1 MIESV
6 DVEEFRQGFL
16 GEADEHL
23 ERITSNLAAI
33 ERDPQRTHA
42 RELAELLR
50 SLHTL
55 KGLAGMMGIDPIVD
69 LAHAM
74 DALVRD
80 VQRATRSLPLALL
93 DPLLTAAQGIARRVR
108 AVAEREVVEPI
119 PEALL
124 SQLHDAAEASIATT
138 SAPPSGPI
146 EGLEPELEAAL
157 TAGERDDVRHAIGAG
172 EPIWRVVFRPTP
184 AKSDAGVGITSV
196 RSALALHGRIIRVVP
211 RAVPRNDATPG
222 GLEFVIVV
230 ASTMPPQVL
239 MAVPG
244 VDVVERVA
252 AGEVE
257 ATPAA
262 PPDDD
267 AFDRGRRGIVR
278 MHVSK
283 LDAALEH
290 LGALGVTRVRMR
302 EELARLRAAGHD
314 VRGLRTL
321 LEEDERG
328 LRRLRATLLSLRMVP
343 LREVLEPVPLIVRG
357 MRNSTG
363 KHVQLAVDVGDVELD
378 KTVGERLLPAL
389 VHLVRNA
396 VDHGIEDAAT
406 RRARG
411 KPEQGVVELQ
421 AVAVAG
427 AMLEICIGDDGG
439 GIDAEAVARR
449 AGARVPSS
457 DAELLD
463 LLTAP
468 GFTTRDT
475 ATTTSGRGIGLDV
488 VRQIMEGL
496 GGSLELE
503 NRPGRGTRFLLR
515 APLTV
520 AILDA
525 FAFEAGGERYLAPIA
540 AVDAI
545 VEIDATDRTRPPSRT
560 PERERPI
567 EMVDVRGQLMPLVS
581 LSAALGLPRAGS
593 EPKAM
598 IVRRA
603 GQRFALSIARMLGRH
618 EVLVRPLGDPLV
630 RMPAISGSA
639 DLGDGRPTL
648 VLDLQ
653 QLTNELSN
661 ASSQEASS

>member
-1 MIESV
+1 MTESV

-23 ERITSNLAAI
+23 GRITSNLAAI
-33 ERDPQRTHA
+33 ERAPERSHA

-55 KGLAGMMGIDPIVD
+55 KGLAGMMGVDPIVE
-69 LAHAM
+69 LAHRM
-74 DALVRD
+74 EALVRD
-80 VQRATRSLPLALL
+80 VQRSGGRLAASLL
-93 DPLLTAAQGIARRVR
+93 DPLVAGTQAISQRVR
-108 AVAEREVVEPI
+108 SVAESEPVAPV

-124 SQLHDAAEASIATT
+124 SQLELGTQAAPSASRE
-138 SAPPSGPI
+138 SDRF
-146 EGLEPELEAAL
+146 EGIDPELTAAL
-157 TAGERDDVRHAIGAG
+157 TASERDDLRQAIEER
-172 EPIWRVVFRPTP
+172 EPIFRIVFQPTP
-184 AKSDAGVGITSV
+184 AKSDAGIGITTV
-196 RSALALHGRIIRVVP
+196 RSAVARHGRVVRVLP
-211 RAVPRNDATPG
+211 RAVPRSEEAPG
-222 GLEFVIVV
+222 GLEFVLLVV
-230 ASTMPPQVL
+230 STMPPEL
-239 MAVPG
+239 LAAVPG
-244 VDVVERVA
+244 IDVAERVLV
-252 AGEVE
+252 GEVR
-257 ATPAA
+257 PAA
-262 PPDDD
+262 ATDPDDD
-267 AFDRGRRGIVR
+267 AFDRGRRGVVR
-278 MHVSK
+278 MHVAK
-283 LDAALEH
+283 LDVALEH
-290 LGALGVTRVRMR
+290 LGALSVARVRMR
-302 EELARLRAAGHD
+302 DELARLAAAGQD
-314 VRGLRTL
+314 VRALRTL
-321 LEEDERG
+321 IEDDARE

-411 KPEQGVVELQ
+411 KPEVGVVELS
-421 AVAVAG
+421 AVAAAG
-427 AMLEICIGDDGG
+427 ALLEICVADDGA

-449 AGARVPSS
+449 ADAALPAT

-468 GFTTRDT
+468 GFSTRET
-475 ATTTSGRGIGLDV
+475 ATMTSGRGIGLDV

-503 NRPGRGTRFLLR
+503 SRPGQGARFRLH

-520 AILDA
+520 AVLDA

-545 VEIDATDRTRPPSRT
+545 VEIDPADVAHPPGRATAADRPV
-560 PERERPI
+560 
-567 EMVDVRGQLMPLVS
+567 EMVDVRGHVMPLVS
-581 LSAALGLPRAGS
+581 LRDALGLPRGGD

-618 EVLVRPLGDPLV
+618 EVLVRPLVDPLV
-630 RMPAISGSA
+630 RVRAVSGSA

-648 VLDLQ
+648 VIDLQ
-653 QLTNELSN
+653 RLTHELS
-661 ASSQEASS
+661 AARTEEARS